1 MTFPSR
7 TSRGVTVLEP
17 SGKITIG
24 RGDIALRDSVNKV
37 MAEGSNKILV
47 DFHKVTRMDS
57 SGMAELVAAYKRV
70 SESSGQMKLLR
81 LPSNIRDVL
90 NITQIAQVFD
100 IFEEEEDAID
110 SFATDE
116 GDTAAN

>member
-1 MTFPSR
+1 MTFPSH
-7 TSRGVTVLEP
+7 SSKGVTILEP

-24 RGDIALRDSVNKV
+24 RGDIALRDSVNEI

-47 DFHKVTRMDS
+47 DFRKVTRMDS

-70 SESSGQMKLLR
+70 TEAGGQMKLLR

-100 IFEEEEDAID
+100 IFDDPDEATG
-110 SFATDE
+110 SF
-116 GDTAAN
+116 

>member
-7 TSRGVTVLEP
+7 TSKGVTILEP

-24 RGDIALRDSVNKV
+24 RGDLALRDSVNEI
-37 MAEGSNKILV
+37 MADGSNKILV
-47 DFHKVTRMDS
+47 DFRKVSRMDS
-57 SGMAELVAAYKRV
+57 SGMAELVAAYKRIT
-70 SESSGQMKLLR
+70 ESGGQMKLMR

-100 IFEEEEDAID
+100 IYDDPDTGID
-110 SFATDE
+110 SFTNE
-116 GDTAAN
+116 ENQS